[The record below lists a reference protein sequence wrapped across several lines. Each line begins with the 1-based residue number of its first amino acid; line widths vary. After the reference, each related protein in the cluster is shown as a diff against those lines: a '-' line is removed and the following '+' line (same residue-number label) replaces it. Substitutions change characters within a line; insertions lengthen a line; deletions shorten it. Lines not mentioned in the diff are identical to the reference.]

1 MEPLHR
7 TEIIMP
13 AILSPCLTVR
23 FFVQVVAMEP
33 PYGECNASNPV
44 PMSNCQ
50 VDCRTEMLVEKC
62 GCRDIYMKN
71 LTTGTC
77 IISWLSTDIIYKQ
90 SFPAYH
96 AIILSAINHFLPTLL
111 SYYLQSII
119 SWLPCYII
127 YNQSFPG

>member
-71 LTTGTC
+71 LTTG
-77 IISWLSTDIIYKQ
+77 IILWLSTDYIIFNQSIPGYKV
-90 SFPAYH
+90 
-96 AIILSAINHFLPTLL
+96 IIFSTSKHFLAAML
-111 SYYLQSII
+111 
-119 SWLPCYII
+119 
-127 YNQSFPG
+127 